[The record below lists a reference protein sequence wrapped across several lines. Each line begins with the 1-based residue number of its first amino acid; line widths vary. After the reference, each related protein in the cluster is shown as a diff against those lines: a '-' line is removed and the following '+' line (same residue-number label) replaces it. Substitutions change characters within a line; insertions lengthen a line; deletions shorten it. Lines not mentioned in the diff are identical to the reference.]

1 MNSEFIIK
9 NPEQSHRPGRVL
21 LALLA
26 VFVVIVSTCIPVFAI
41 SDASNNMVGSKIINA
56 IPDQFDTAGVKKS
69 GTQKKDGTKSGS
81 TTGTDG
87 TTGTDDAVSGGGSS
101 GLPNAYYLSDGVL
114 SDVDPNHSFYK
125 DNSQYNVTSF
135 GRIIGIALSNLNYRV
150 AKWAYETFFIN
161 AYKALG
167 FTNWNSIIRDNIFGG
182 KVGYRAALIGLITI
196 GMIAL
201 GIQMLYRQEEMV
213 SSRRAVVKQIIAV
226 LLIIFGM
233 PMLLNILSNIALAG
247 ASAATS
253 SGQSQLGLD
262 NSGKDSYFNTV
273 IRENVIDWEYVAARG
288 ALGVCDGVREAPSN
302 NPAAK
307 TPLKASMKDPS
318 EHPNELTGAI
328 YRRCLAIPDYYQL
341 STSKKSVN
349 NISYIDPG
357 AITNGLSDINYD
369 EVLTE
374 KTLNIAKNPAA
385 MVVSLARRYNED
397 VLNACIALGH
407 CYEAATKESTGDGV
421 DFKRMT
427 TGWHP
432 SFDANYDDYVRYVRD
447 AELVARSLQHY
458 WPTSADGVIR
468 NVGKKD
474 DTAVNGV
481 QKTYVETEDE
491 GTRLIAPVESGKE
504 ATIMYGQVIPKT
516 NSKLLANISEMMYN
530 QFVKRSKSSKDS
542 SKMKLVSFNN
552 LNRDHYAYCG
562 RLVLIEVNE
571 GTENQEGAD
580 AVDKL
585 AGDIAAAN
593 DKKAAGNNKKV
604 DKYEQARKRD
614 QDIIASGAAQL
625 KSMITMPQL
634 GAIPVQAKP
643 KRTNPATSTTKKQD
657 DTTTTTTPSTDANGL
672 DSALTGGTTG
682 SSDGGDEDQNTITS
696 VRLMNP
702 NAGCRVTDPK
712 VDPYIWKGL
721 NTDGTMQD
729 TVKTFLLHDREGN
742 QVDSSGAVGKQMGG
756 AKVAPYYRYSIDFL
770 AIALECLALALAY
783 IALAYKILRTIFD
796 IVLTSIVAPFFASVD
811 FASQGTKTKEILK
824 GILQA
829 YVTLLYYPIVID
841 VYMIGCR
848 YIQQTWGGAED
859 TKLFYLFI
867 LFAWSIAMIDTPVIL
882 GNLLGQQTQ
891 RSFLND
897 ISTVATG
904 LNQGTEFAKKVVG
917 AGGKGLKAI
926 GKAGSALAGA
936 IGPEGAGVLGAAAAT
951 GAALSAFNKSG
962 DVKGLAKNLKNASAQ
977 LDAANTNKS
986 LQNHPARKALKGSS
1000 GGTPPIGAW
1009 FNQPAQADTKSALT
1023 DRSSRSKNTAEMK
1036 QLEAKNSGALPDK
1049 TSVEDV
1055 SPLIQQAKKAAPL
1068 GATAAMFGAAKGKS
1082 DANANANAK
1091 AKAGSGT
1098 TTSKSKT
1105 TKTTSNSSVSHR
1117 EASQTTAL
1125 RNAAGAGVAG
1135 AAAGAAAGKQ
1145 VSEGKMD
1152 RQHTKETQVNEKN
1165 TRSATNT
1172 TRSQIRQERAAVL
1185 NHTTAGVTGAAA
1197 GAAAGQHTASTHTD
1211 TVSTLSSTTTGAVGG
1226 NTTHTAAIDSTTTAG
1241 MQAMPMADLSR
1252 TVSREPI
1259 AEPLNMANTAGM
1271 ADTHSTAT
1279 HHQTVQTQAHTT
1291 AQRTMET
1298 QDRNIHTT
1306 IQENRA
1312 QVSHQSAVTSSSTA
1326 QHTVHTNTVTSTTGS
1341 SVDAAI
1347 PQIASTST
1355 SIASMAVPSATR
1367 QAEPVYAS
1375 TQAGAPVMSNQTIH
1389 VQHQT
1394 MPGTNT
1400 TVDEG
1405 VAAAS
1410 TRVSQPIHQTATQTM
1425 HVMADTS
1432 GSAAPS
1438 TITQSISSMA
1448 TPSTG
1453 STSTVHQHVV
1463 QEQASR
1469 PANHTVNQTTTVQ
1482 GTSAP
1487 GDSTTTVHQ
1496 TVVQEAAAPS
1506 SGSFG
1511 GGGSFYTT
1519 DNAPSSVR
1527 PEITHDYTPNV
1538 QPASPSR
1545 MDLPNL
1551 QHVASNGYVSTAP
1564 AAPSAPAAA
1573 PAETIFD
1580 MLSTAATSEGN
1591 LGSQAADILRER
1603 SAQAKSYASSAPKL
1617 RKERKG

>member
-26 VFVVIVSTCIPVFAI
+26 VLVILISVCVPVFAA
-41 SDASNNMVGSKIINA
+41 DANA
-56 IPDQFDTAGVKKS
+56 NVNANS
-69 GTQKKDGTKSGS
+69 GG
-81 TTGTDG
+81 TTGQSQDAAGAGTNG
-87 TTGTDDAVSGGGSS
+87 TTGTNDAASGGGSS
-101 GLPNAYYLSDGVL
+101 GLPNVYYLSDSVL

-150 AKWAYETFFIN
+150 AKWAYETFFVN

-182 KVGYRAALIGLITI
+182 KVGYRAALIGLITV

-262 NSGKDSYFNTV
+262 NYGKDSYFNTV

-328 YRRCLAIPDYYQL
+328 YRRCLTVPDYYQ
-341 STSKKSVN
+341 TSSKSKVN

-397 VLNACIALGH
+397 VLNASIALGH
-407 CYEAATKESTGDGV
+407 CYAAAVKESTDENHV
-421 DFKRMT
+421 DFGRMAS
-427 TGWHP
+427 GWHP
-432 SFDANYDDYVRYVRD
+432 SFNANYDDYVRYVRD

-458 WPTSADGVIR
+458 WPTTADGVIR

-474 DTAVNGV
+474 DTAANGV

-491 GTRLIAPVESGKE
+491 GTRIIAPAAPGEPK
-504 ATIMYGQVIPKT
+504 ATINYGHIL
-516 NSKLLANISEMMYN
+516 SKKSDKLRRVSEACYKE
-530 QFVKRSKSSKDS
+530 FVKRSTSSKDT
-542 SKMKLVSFNN
+542 SKTKVVLFNA
-552 LNRDHYAYCG
+552 RDGINPYVG
-562 RLVLIEVNE
+562 RFVMIEVNE

-593 DKKAAGNNKKV
+593 DKKTAGNNKKV
-604 DKYEQARKRD
+604 DKYVQDRKRD

-696 VRLMNP
+696 VRLSNS
-702 NAGCRVTDPK
+702 AGSCKVTDPK

-841 VYMIGCR
+841 VYMIGYR

-1055 SPLIQQAKKAAPL
+1055 SPLIQQAKKTAPL
-1068 GATAAMFGAAKGKS
+1068 GATAAMFGAAKGKA
-1082 DANANANAK
+1082 DANANAK
-1091 AKAGSGT
+1091 AKAGSGA

-1125 RNAAGAGVAG
+1125 RNAAGAGVTG

-1197 GAAAGQHTASTHTD
+1197 GAVAGQHTASTHTD
-1211 TVSTLSSTTTGAVGG
+1211 TASTLSSTTTGAVGG

-1252 TVSREPI
+1252 TVSQEPI

-1438 TITQSISSMA
+1438 TIMQSISSMA
-1448 TPSTG
+1448 APSTG

-1487 GDSTTTVHQ
+1487 GSSTTTVHQ

-1551 QHVASNGYVSTAP
+1551 QHVASNGYTSTAP
-1564 AAPSAPAAA
+1564 TAPSAPAAA

>member
-56 IPDQFDTAGVKKS
+56 IPDQFDAAGVKKS

-150 AKWAYETFFIN
+150 AKWAYETFFVN

-167 FTNWNSIIRDNIFGG
+167 FTNWNSIIRDYIFGDNG
-182 KVGYRAALIGLITI
+182 GYRMALIGLVTV

-226 LLIIFGM
+226 MLIIFGM
-233 PMLLNILSNIALAG
+233 PTLLNILSNAALAG

-253 SGQSQLGLD
+253 AGQSQLGLD
-262 NSGKDSYFNTV
+262 NSNKDDYFNTV

-307 TPLKASMKDPS
+307 TPLKGALKDTP

-328 YRRCLAIPDYYQL
+328 YRRCLTVPDYYQ
-341 STSKKSVN
+341 TSSKSKVN

-397 VLNACIALGH
+397 VLNASIALGH
-407 CYEAATKESTGDGV
+407 CYEAATKESTGKGV
-421 DFKRMT
+421 DFKQMS

-432 SFDANYDDYVRYVRD
+432 SFNANYDDYVRYVRD

-458 WPTSADGVIR
+458 WPTTADGVIR

-474 DTAVNGV
+474 DTAANGV

-491 GTRLIAPVESGKE
+491 GTRIIAPAAPGEPK
-504 ATIMYGQVIPKT
+504 ATINYGHIL
-516 NSKLLANISEMMYN
+516 SKKSDKLRSVSEACYKE
-530 QFVKRSKSSKDS
+530 FVKRSTSSKDT
-542 SKMKLVSFNN
+542 SKTKVVLFNARN
-552 LNRDHYAYCG
+552 GINPYVG
-562 RLVLIEVNE
+562 RFVMIEVNE

-585 AGDIAAAN
+585 TGEVAAAN
-593 DKKAAGNNKKV
+593 NKKSDQGKQAIKKATDVHSKV
-604 DKYEQARKRD
+604 NRANVGIAQTLGGLFPSSHKRGE
-614 QDIIASGAAQL
+614 I
-625 KSMITMPQL
+625 MMPQL
-634 GAIPVQAKP
+634 GAVPVQAKE
-643 KRTNPATSTTKKQD
+643 TTTTKKQD
-657 DTTTTTTPSTDANGL
+657 DATTTTAPSSDANGV

-696 VRLMNP
+696 VRLSNS
-702 NAGCRVTDPK
+702 AGSCKVTDPK

-1009 FNQPAQADTKSALT
+1009 FNQPAQADTKSALM
-1023 DRSSRSKNTAEMK
+1023 DRSSRSKSTAEMK

-1068 GATAAMFGAAKGKS
+1068 GATAAMFGAAKGKA

-1091 AKAGSGT
+1091 AKVGSGT

-1125 RNAAGAGVAG
+1125 RN
-1135 AAAGAAAGKQ
+1135 AAGAAAGKQ

-1197 GAAAGQHTASTHTD
+1197 GVAAGQHTASTHTD
-1211 TVSTLSSTTTGAVGG
+1211 TASTLSSTTTGAVGG
-1226 NTTHTAAIDSTTTAG
+1226 NTAHTAAIDSTTTAG

-1259 AEPLNMANTAGM
+1259 AEPLNMANTAGA

-1355 SIASMAVPSATR
+1355 SIASMAVPSVAR

-1410 TRVSQPIHQTATQTM
+1410 NRVSQPIHQTATQTM

-1448 TPSTG
+1448 APSTG

-1487 GDSTTTVHQ
+1487 GSSTTTVHQ

>member
-1 MNSEFIIK
+1 MPAQMKKILQWKERCKLNSELIIK

-26 VFVVIVSTCIPVFAI
+26 VFVILISACVPVFAA
-41 SDASNNMVGSKIINA
+41 DANA
-56 IPDQFDTAGVKKS
+56 NGNANS
-69 GTQKKDGTKSGS
+69 GG
-81 TTGTDG
+81 TTGQSQNAAGAGTNG
-87 TTGTDDAVSGGGSS
+87 TTGTDDTASGGGSS
-101 GLPNAYYLSDGVL
+101 GIPNAYYLSDSVL

-150 AKWAYETFFIN
+150 AKWAYETFFVN

-167 FTNWNSIIRDNIFGG
+167 FTNWNGIIRNTIFGG
-182 KVGYRAALIGLITI
+182 HSGYRAALIGLVTV

-233 PMLLNILSNIALAG
+233 PFLLNILSNVALAG

-253 SGQSQLGLD
+253 AGQSQLGLD
-262 NSGKDSYFNTV
+262 DADKDSYFNSV

-302 NPAAK
+302 KPAAK
-307 TPLKASMKDPS
+307 TPAKASLKDPPV
-318 EHPNELTGAI
+318 HQNELTGAI

-341 STSKKSVN
+341 STSKKSIN

-357 AITNGLSDINYD
+357 SITNGLSDIQYD

-374 KTLNIAKNPAA
+374 KTLNVAKNPAA

-397 VLNACIALGH
+397 VLNASIALGQ
-407 CYEAATKESTGDGV
+407 CYAAAQKESTGNGV

-432 SFDANYDDYVRYVRD
+432 SFDAHYDDYVRYVRD
-447 AELVARSLQHY
+447 AELVAKSLQHY
-458 WPTSADGVIR
+458 WPTDSTGKIH

-474 DTAVNGV
+474 DTAKNGV
-481 QKTYVETEDE
+481 QRTYVETEDE
-491 GTRLIAPVESGKE
+491 GTQLIAPVESGTE
-504 ATIMYGQVIPKT
+504 ATIMYGQIIPKT
-516 NSKLLANISEMMYN
+516 NSGLLESISKDMYN
-530 QFVKRSKSSKDS
+530 QFVKRSANSKDS
-542 SKMKLVSFNN
+542 NKKKFIVFNN
-552 LNRDHYAYCG
+552 ERSHYAYCG

-571 GTENQEGAD
+571 GAENQEGAD

-585 AGDIAAAN
+585 AG
-593 DKKAAGNNKKV
+593 KAALEAGKNALQASQAMNNGEKKHT
-604 DKYEQARKRD
+604 DAQQAALEQGKNLLNAPG
-614 QDIIASGAAQL
+614 I
-625 KSMITMPQL
+625 ITMPQL

-643 KRTNPATSTTKKQD
+643 KKTNPATSTTKKQD
-657 DTTTTTTPSTDANGL
+657 DTSTTTAPNSDANGL
-672 DSALTGGTTG
+672 DPSLTGGTTG
-682 SSDGGDEDQNTITS
+682 SSDGGDNDQNTITS

-848 YIQQTWGGAED
+848 YIQQTWGGADD

-882 GNLLGQQTQ
+882 GNLLGQQMQ
-891 RSFLND
+891 RSFIND
-897 ISTVATG
+897 LSTLTTG
-904 LNQGTEFAKKVVG
+904 INQGLDLGGKVMK
-917 AGGKGLKAI
+917 AGGKGLKAL

-936 IGPEGAGVLGAAAAT
+936 IGPEGAGILGAAAAT
-951 GAALSAFNKSG
+951 GAAFSAFNKSG
-962 DVKGLAKNLKNASAQ
+962 DVKGLANNLKNASAQ
-977 LDAANTNKS
+977 LDAANTTKS
-986 LQNHPARKALKGSS
+986 LQSHPARKALKGSS

-1009 FNQPAQADTKSALT
+1009 FNQPAQADTKSALI
-1023 DRSSRSKNTAEMK
+1023 DRSSKSKSTAAMK
-1036 QLEAKNSGALPDK
+1036 QLEAKNSGALPEK
-1049 TSVEDV
+1049 TAVEDV

-1068 GATAAMFGAAKGKS
+1068 GATAAMFGAAEGK
-1082 DANANANAK
+1082 AHANANAK
-1091 AKAGSGT
+1091 AKAGGGT

-1105 TKTTSNSSVSHR
+1105 TKTISNSSVSHR

-1135 AAAGAAAGKQ
+1135 AAAGAVTGKQ

-1165 TRSATNT
+1165 TRSATST

-1185 NHTTAGVTGAAA
+1185 NHAAA
-1197 GAAAGQHTASTHTD
+1197 GGTVGTVAGTAA
-1211 TVSTLSSTTTGAVGG
+1211 
-1226 NTTHTAAIDSTTTAG
+1226 HTAAIDSTTTAG
-1241 MQAMPMADLSR
+1241 MQAMPMTDLAQ
-1252 TVSREPI
+1252 TVAQEPI
-1259 AEPLNMANTAGM
+1259 AEPLNMVATAPG
-1271 ADTHSTAT
+1271 ATDTHSTAT
-1279 HHQTVQTQAHTT
+1279 HHQTVQAQAHTS

-1306 IQENRA
+1306 IQQNRA
-1312 QVSHQSAVTSSSTA
+1312 QVSNQSAVTSSSTA
-1326 QHTVHTNTVTSTTGS
+1326 QHTVHTNTITSTTGS
-1341 SVDAAI
+1341 SVDTAI
-1347 PQIASTST
+1347 PQIASTAT
-1355 SIASMAVPSATR
+1355 SISSMAMPSVAR

-1375 TQAGAPVMSNQTIH
+1375 TQAGAPSTSNQTIH
-1389 VQHQT
+1389 VLHQT

-1400 TVDEG
+1400 TVDAGE
-1405 VAAAS
+1405 VSALP
-1410 TRVSQPIHQTATQTM
+1410 RVSQPIHQTATQTM
-1425 HVMADTS
+1425 HVMADIS
-1432 GSAAPS
+1432 GSAAPA

-1448 TPSTG
+1448 APSAG
-1453 STSTVHQHVV
+1453 SASTVNQHVV
-1463 QEQASR
+1463 QEQAASSM
-1469 PANHTVNQTTTVQ
+1469 NHTVNQTTTVQ
-1482 GTSAP
+1482 GASAP
-1487 GDSTTTVHQ
+1487 GGGTTTVRQ
-1496 TVVQEAAAPS
+1496 TVVQEAATPS
-1506 SGSFG
+1506 SGNFG

-1551 QHVASNGYVSTAP
+1551 QHVASNGYTSTAP

-1580 MLSTAATSEGN
+1580 MLSTAAASEGN

-1603 SAQAKSYASSAPKL
+1603 SAQVKSYASNAPKL